1 MKCQKC
7 NTLME
12 DGDVF
17 CPKCGA
23 EVQKV
28 CSRCKSAVDAS
39 DLFCRN
45 CGALLKHPQPI
56 QKSTLIN
63 VAEAVAHRL
72 NNALSVIL
80 TNSQIAAAQA
90 ASVSGGSEN
99 ELRGYLQDIAG
110 TAANSGALIH
120 QFQKFLSS
128 FADGYP
134 QGQDS
139 AYADQIA
146 GNLQIPSGPKTKI
159 VDVDLQDKRTDTT
172 SSRVGNI
179 SIMIIDDEE
188 MIRHALSYALS
199 LGGHHVIT
207 ASDGKEALTLFKN
220 GTYDIAFVDL
230 KMPGMDGWELASAIK
245 QIAPETMVVLMTG
258 WSVQLDDANL
268 KERHIDAVI
277 AKPFELSEIS
287 ELLASAMGGD
297 NA

>member
-7 NTLME
+7 KTLME

-28 CSRCKSAVDAS
+28 CSRCKSGVDAG
-39 DLFCRN
+39 DLFCRK
-45 CGALLKHPQPI
+45 CGAFLKNPQPI
-56 QKSTLIN
+56 QESTLVN
-63 VAEAVAHRL
+63 VAQAVAHRL

-90 ASVSGGSEN
+90 ASVFGGSEN

-110 TAANSGALIH
+110 TAANSGAVIH
-120 QFQKFLSS
+120 QFQDFLNS
-128 FADGYP
+128 FADGFSH
-134 QGQDS
+134 GQNL

-159 VDVDLQDKRTDTT
+159 VGVALQDKETDTT

-207 ASDGKEALTLFKN
+207 AADGKEALGLFKN

-230 KMPGMDGWELASAIK
+230 KMPGMDGWELANAIK
-245 QIAPETMVVLMTG
+245 QVAPDTMVVLMTG

-268 KERHIDAVI
+268 KESHVDAVI
-277 AKPFELSEIS
+277 AKPFELSEVS
-287 ELLASAMGGD
+287 KLLALAMGG
-297 NA
+297 

>member
-28 CSRCKSAVDAS
+28 CSRCKSSVDVG
-39 DLFCRN
+39 DLFCRK
-45 CGALLKHPQPI
+45 CGALLKNPQPI
-56 QKSTLIN
+56 QESTLIN

-80 TNSQIAAAQA
+80 TNSQIAAAQV
-90 ASVSGGSEN
+90 ASTFGGSEN

-110 TAANSGALIH
+110 TAANSGAVIH

-128 FADGYP
+128 FADGHS
-134 QGQDS
+134 QGQNL

-146 GNLQIPSGPKTKI
+146 GNLRISSGPKTQI
-159 VDVDLQDKRTDTT
+159 VDVELQDKRTDTT

-179 SIMIIDDEE
+179 SVMIIDDEE

-207 ASDGKEALTLFKN
+207 ASDGKEALTLFSD

-230 KMPGMDGWELASAIK
+230 KMPGMDGWELANAIK
-245 QIAPETMVVLMTG
+245 QVAPETMIVLMTG

-268 KERHIDAVI
+268 KKNHVDAVI
-277 AKPFELSEIS
+277 AKPFELSEVTK
-287 ELLASAMGGD
+287 LLASAMGVD